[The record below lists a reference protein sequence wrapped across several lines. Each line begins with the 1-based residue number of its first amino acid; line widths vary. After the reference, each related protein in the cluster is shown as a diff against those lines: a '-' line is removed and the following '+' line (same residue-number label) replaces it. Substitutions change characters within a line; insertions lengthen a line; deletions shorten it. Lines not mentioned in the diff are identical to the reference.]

1 MMRARLRHLSAA
13 MMRSAVFP
21 GRYKAYRLLSR
32 ILGEEPL
39 PFAVPLPGGG
49 KLSVNSTFWQHMFY
63 LGDYEYEVRRF
74 LVRQIQLGSTVFDV
88 GASIGICTVPLA
100 IRLGQHGR
108 IYAFEALAS
117 NYESLLRNIKLN
129 NLANVVPVF
138 AAVADKQGTVNMPD
152 VDSGNCSLA
161 SQSDRYSSVT
171 AITLDEFAAQHRIDS
186 IDLMKID
193 IEGSETKALRG
204 ASRLLSSG
212 AIRHILIEFNPYWL
226 KRMGS
231 SPAELYDLFEQS
243 ELVVNFLTRFGT
255 CVRTNRKS
263 VMRRITSPDSYFNL
277 VLTSSKNALQA
288 VSSTR
293 IAPQM

>member
-1 MMRARLRHLSAA
+1 MIRTRLRHLSAA
-13 MMRSAVFP
+13 MMRPAIIP
-21 GRYKAYRLLSR
+21 GRYKVYRLLSN

-39 PFAVPLPGGG
+39 PFVVPLPGGG
-49 KLSVNSTFWQHMFY
+49 NLFVNSAFWKHMFY

-74 LVRQIQLGSTVFDV
+74 LVRQIQSGSTVFDV

-108 IYAFEALAS
+108 IYAFEPLAS
-117 NYESLLRNIKLN
+117 NYETLLHNIKLN
-129 NLANVVPVF
+129 NLTNVVPVF
-138 AAVADKQGTVNMPD
+138 AAVADQEGTIYMPD

-161 SQSDRYSSVT
+161 SECDHHSSVP
-171 AITLDEFAAQHRIDS
+171 ALTLDTFTAQHGIHS

-212 AIRHILIEFNPYWL
+212 AIGQILIEFNPHWL

-231 SPAELYDLFEQS
+231 SPDELYDLFEQFG
-243 ELVVNFLTRFGT
+243 LVVNFLTRFGT
-255 CVRTNRKS
+255 CVRTNRKG
-263 VMRRITSPDSYFNL
+263 VMGRIKSPDSYFNL
-277 VLTSSKNALQA
+277 VLTSSKNARQQ
-288 VSSTR
+288 VSSKH

>member
-1 MMRARLRHLSAA
+1 
-13 MMRSAVFP
+13 MMRSTVFP
-21 GRYKAYRLLSR
+21 GRYKVYRLLSK
-32 ILGEEPL
+32 ILGEESL

-74 LVRQIQLGSTVFDV
+74 LVRQIQSGSTVFDV

-108 IYAFEALAS
+108 IYAFEALKS
-117 NYESLLRNIKLN
+117 NYGSLLHNIRLN

-138 AAVADKQGTVNMPD
+138 AAVGDKEGTVNMPE

-161 SQSDRYSSVT
+161 SESDRYSSVP
-171 AITLDEFAAQHRIDS
+171 AITLDEFAARHCINS

-231 SPAELYDLFEQS
+231 SPDELYDLFEQS
-243 ELVVNFLTRFGT
+243 ELAVNYLTRFGT

-263 VMRRITSPDSYFNL
+263 VMGRITSADSYFNL
-277 VLTSSKNALQA
+277 VLTSSKNARHA
-288 VSSTR
+288 ASSTR

>member
-1 MMRARLRHLSAA
+1 MIRARLRHLSAT
-13 MMRSAVFP
+13 MMRSVIFP
-21 GRYKAYRLLSR
+21 GRYKVYRLLSK

-49 KLSVNSTFWQHMFY
+49 KLFVKSGWNQLFY
-63 LGDYEYEVRRF
+63 LGDLDQEVRRF
-74 LVRQIQLGSTVFDV
+74 SVRQLQSGSTVFDV

-108 IYAFEALAS
+108 IYAFEPLAS
-117 NYESLLRNIKLN
+117 NYETLLHNIKLN
-129 NLANVVPVF
+129 NLTNVVPVF
-138 AAVADKQGTVNMPD
+138 AAVADEEGTVYMPD
-152 VDSGNCSLA
+152 LDSGNCSLA
-161 SQSDRYSSVT
+161 SDCDHHSSVP
-171 AITLDEFAAQHRIDS
+171 AITLDAFAAQHSIHS

-212 AIRHILIEFNPYWL
+212 AIKHILIEFNPHWL

-231 SPAELYDLFEQS
+231 SPDELYDLFDQFDLE
-243 ELVVNFLTRFGT
+243 VNFLTRFGT
-255 CVRTNRKS
+255 CIRTNRKG
-263 VMRRITSPDSYFNL
+263 VMGRITSADSYFNL
-277 VLTSSKNALQA
+277 VLTSSKNARHV

>member
-1 MMRARLRHLSAA
+1 MIRVRLRHLSAA

-21 GRYKAYRLLSR
+21 GRYKVYRLLSH

-49 KLSVNSTFWQHMFY
+49 KLSVSSTFWKHMFY
-63 LGDYEYEVRRF
+63 LGDYEFEVRRF
-74 LVRQIQLGSTVFDV
+74 LVRQIQPGSTVFDV

-108 IYAFEALAS
+108 IYAFEPLAS
-117 NYESLLRNIKLN
+117 NYESLLHNIKLN

-138 AAVADKQGTVNMPD
+138 AAVADKEGTVNMPD

-161 SQSDRYSSVT
+161 SESDHYSSVP
-171 AITLDEFAAQHRIDS
+171 AITLDEFAAQHCIDS

-212 AIRHILIEFNPYWL
+212 AIRQILIEFNPYWL

-231 SPAELYDLFEQS
+231 SPDELYDLFEQS
-243 ELVVNFLTRFGT
+243 GLVVNFLTRFGT
-255 CVRTNRKS
+255 CVRTNRKG
-263 VMRRITSPDSYFNL
+263 VMGRITSADSYFNL
-277 VLTSSKNALQA
+277 VLTSSRNARQMA
-288 VSSTR
+288 SSIR